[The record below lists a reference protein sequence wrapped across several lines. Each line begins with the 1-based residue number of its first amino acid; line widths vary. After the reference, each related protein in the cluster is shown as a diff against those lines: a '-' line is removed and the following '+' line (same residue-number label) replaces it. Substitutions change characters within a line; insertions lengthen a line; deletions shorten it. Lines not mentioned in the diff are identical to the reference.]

1 MMNLQFNLYE
11 LMRSS
16 IASADNTVTRKKAR
30 LAKADASSSSRLVK
44 QEEAQE
50 TLSQFCSAFLDG
62 EIVELDPADVVK
74 EELEETVVACPGFA
88 FLAQCVR
95 KE

>member
-1 MMNLQFNLYE
+1 MMILL
-11 LMRSS
+11 S
-16 IASADNTVTRKKAR
+16 IGSADNTVRRKKER
-30 LAKADASSSSRLVK
+30 LKADASSSSRLVK

-62 EIVELDPADVVK
+62 EIVELDPEDVVK
-74 EELEETVVACPGFA
+74 EELEETAVACPGFA